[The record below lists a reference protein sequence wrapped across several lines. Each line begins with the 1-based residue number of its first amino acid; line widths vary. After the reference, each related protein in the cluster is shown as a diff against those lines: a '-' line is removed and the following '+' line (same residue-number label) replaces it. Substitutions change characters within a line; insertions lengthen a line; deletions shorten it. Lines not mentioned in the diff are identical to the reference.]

1 MSQDI
6 LTELDIEWAKVVS
19 LAYIPRKRGE
29 PVTFGLV
36 ELRSFI
42 QDLITEAEEATAS
55 KIFNLAHKYAQEDKT
70 MIGSEE
76 LRAYHYYN
84 AIHIIG
90 KFEGR

>member
-1 MSQDI
+1 MM
-6 LTELDIEWAKVVS
+6 TEIEK
-19 LAYIPRKRGE
+19 LLINL
-29 PVTFGLV
+29 FGQAGYMINSEGAEAV
-36 ELRSFI
+36 KETAAQI
-42 QDLITEAEEATAS
+42 QDLITGAEEATAS